1 MPTLS
6 APGTLCVL
14 TLAVLWFS
22 VNFCVRRL
30 DVCRNC
36 INFVVMEI
44 ISASSSEYSDILIAV
59 KEIRKAIVD
68 SRYQLA
74 KLVNK
79 KAITLYYNIGEYISC
94 RSRKGHWGSGAI
106 KTLSALLRQ
115 ELPGLRGFSETSI
128 KDMRI
133 FFEEWRTVFENR
145 QSMTADSDYPLHPA
159 GEILL
164 NRQLTTFDLTAEQLE
179 MFFNVSFTHHRE
191 ILRKTSTLNER
202 LFYIRKCAMEFWQ
215 VSKLKYAL
223 KDGLFEKEK
232 IQTTNFLQTIS
243 EDKLRSRALEAFKD
257 NYLFDFVDWDDDD
270 IIDEKML
277 ETQIVKNIKNFIMA
291 FGQDFT
297 FMGNQYR
304 LTVDDEDLFVD
315 LLFYHRGLRCLVA
328 VELKKGKFKGAYAG
342 QLNTYLS
349 ALDDLVRRSDENP
362 SIGLIL
368 CREKSDKM
376 VEYAFRNTTTPMGV
390 ATYTFTSKLPKQY
403 SDALPNP
410 DDLVKLLQG

>member
-1 MPTLS
+1 
-6 APGTLCVL
+6 
-14 TLAVLWFS
+14 
-22 VNFCVRRL
+22 
-30 DVCRNC
+30 
-36 INFVVMEI
+36 MEI
-44 ISASSSEYSDILIAV
+44 ISASSYEYSDILIAV

-106 KTLSALLRQ
+106 KTLSTLLRQ

-145 QSMTADSDYPLHPA
+145 QSVTADFGSSSSPV
-159 GEILL
+159 GEIVL
-164 NRQLTTFDLTAEQLE
+164 NQQLTAPDLTAEQLE

-202 LFYIRKCAMEFWQ
+202 LFYIRKCATEFWQ
-215 VSKLKYAL
+215 VPKLKYAL
-223 KDGLFEKEK
+223 KDGLFEKDK
-232 IQTTNFLQTIS
+232 IRTTNFPQTIS

-270 IIDEKML
+270 IIDERML

-291 FGQDFT
+291 FGQDFA

-349 ALDDLVRRSDENP
+349 ALDDLVRRHDENP

-376 VEYAFRNTTTPMGV
+376 VEYAFRNTSAPMGV
-390 ATYTFTSKLPKQY
+390 ATYTLTSKLPKQY

-410 DDLVKLLQG
+410 DDLAKLLQD

>member
-1 MPTLS
+1 
-6 APGTLCVL
+6 
-14 TLAVLWFS
+14 
-22 VNFCVRRL
+22 
-30 DVCRNC
+30 
-36 INFVVMEI
+36 
-44 ISASSSEYSDILIAV
+44 
-59 KEIRKAIVD
+59 
-68 SRYQLA
+68 
-74 KLVNK
+74 
-79 KAITLYYNIGEYISC
+79 
-94 RSRKGHWGSGAI
+94 
-106 KTLSALLRQ
+106 
-115 ELPGLRGFSETSI
+115 
-128 KDMRI
+128 MRI

-145 QSMTADSDYPLHPA
+145 QSVTADFGSSSSPV
-159 GEILL
+159 GEIVL
-164 NRQLTTFDLTAEQLE
+164 NQQLTAPDLTAEQLE

-202 LFYIRKCAMEFWQ
+202 LFYIRKCATEFWQ
-215 VSKLKYAL
+215 VPKLKYAL
-223 KDGLFEKEK
+223 KDGLFEKDK
-232 IQTTNFLQTIS
+232 IRTTNFPQTIS
-243 EDKLRSRALEAFKD
+243 EDKLHSRALEAFKD

-270 IIDEKML
+270 IIDERML

-349 ALDDLVRRSDENP
+349 ALDDLVRRHDENP

-376 VEYAFRNTTTPMGV
+376 VEYAFRNTSAPMGV
-390 ATYTFTSKLPKQY
+390 ATYTLTSKLPKQY

-410 DDLVKLLQG
+410 DDLAKLLQD

>member
-1 MPTLS
+1 
-6 APGTLCVL
+6 
-14 TLAVLWFS
+14 
-22 VNFCVRRL
+22 
-30 DVCRNC
+30 
-36 INFVVMEI
+36 MEI

-145 QSMTADSDYPLHPA
+145 QSLIADSDYPLHPA
-159 GEILL
+159 GEIVL

-232 IQTTNFLQTIS
+232 IQTTNFPQTIS
-243 EDKLRSRALEAFKD
+243 EDKLRSRALVAFKD

-270 IIDEKML
+270 IIDERML

>member
-1 MPTLS
+1 MK
-6 APGTLCVL
+6 
-14 TLAVLWFS
+14 
-22 VNFCVRRL
+22 
-30 DVCRNC
+30 
-36 INFVVMEI
+36 I

>member
-1 MPTLS
+1 
-6 APGTLCVL
+6 
-14 TLAVLWFS
+14 
-22 VNFCVRRL
+22 
-30 DVCRNC
+30 
-36 INFVVMEI
+36 MEI

-106 KTLSALLRQ
+106 KTLSTLLRQ

-145 QSMTADSDYPLHPA
+145 QSVTADFGSSSSPV
-159 GEILL
+159 GEIVL
-164 NRQLTTFDLTAEQLE
+164 NQQLTAPDLTAEQLE

-202 LFYIRKCAMEFWQ
+202 LFYIRKCATEFWQ
-215 VSKLKYAL
+215 VPKLKYAL
-223 KDGLFEKEK
+223 KDGLFEKDK
-232 IQTTNFLQTIS
+232 IRTTNFPQTIS
-243 EDKLRSRALEAFKD
+243 EDKLHSRALEAFKD

-270 IIDEKML
+270 IIDERML

-349 ALDDLVRRSDENP
+349 ALDDLVRRHDENP

-376 VEYAFRNTTTPMGV
+376 VEYAFRNTSAPMGV
-390 ATYTFTSKLPKQY
+390 ATYTLTSKLPKQY

-410 DDLVKLLQG
+410 DDLAKLLQD